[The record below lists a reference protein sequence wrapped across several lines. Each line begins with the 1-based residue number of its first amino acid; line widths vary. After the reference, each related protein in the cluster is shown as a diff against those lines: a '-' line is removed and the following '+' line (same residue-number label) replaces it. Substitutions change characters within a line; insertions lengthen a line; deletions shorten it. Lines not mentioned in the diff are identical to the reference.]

1 MKLDWMGL
9 GVAFLVAVVAVIAV
23 GRIAMLRSLAT
34 L

>member
-1 MKLDWMGL
+1 MKLDYMGL

-23 GRIAMLRSLAT
+23 GRITFLRSLAT